1 MRPLDFLGRMKV
13 KLGIVMVGA
22 VVTAFVVNEVGING
36 GVPRDLRIAFAV
48 FLALL
53 MMQVLARGMTK
64 PLREMAAAA
73 QTIAKGSYGLRVT
86 ATSRDEVGELARAFN
101 AMAADLAEVDRQRR
115 ELVANVSH
123 ELRTPITGV
132 QAVLENVVDGV
143 SPPEPEILGT
153 ALAQTQRL
161 GRLVAQLLDLSRL
174 DSGARPIEAEEFDLA
189 DLGGQAVREASLRR
203 DDVTVVAQIEPGRHL
218 TTADPSLLAQV
229 LANLLDN
236 AVRHSPPGGTVTLT
250 SRASTDGTLEI
261 EVADEGP
268 GIPPADRQRVF
279 ERFSRLDA
287 ARAADAGGAGLG
299 LAIAKE
305 IAELHGGTLAV
316 ADGTGCHMV
325 VTLPKAVR
333 EPAPAGRTLA
343 AGRTPTGAVHAR
355 LPATRRSRTDTEAGS
370 VKNPDSPVAAQP
382 ARTNGSLT
390 TDVSPTAARPA
401 FTEAA
406 VEAALDLSSAP
417 AGEQASPERGGVPRL
432 ESPTA
437 PASPGGLL
445 WRASAPA
452 PNSTAAGESALVEA
466 HAGPMP
472 TSSANGSQAAPE
484 QAEPQITQAPS
495 TATDA
500 SQGNPFEPA
509 TTAITSHPTPA
520 QADAESP
527 AAQPAAFPA
536 EAALPISPTAPAD
549 AAASTDARP
558 LTPAVAAH
566 SAPVSADPRSLPGS
580 TADEAASANSGSR
593 FAPADPVH
601 AASAS
606 ADSGSPTHSA
616 VNSEAPAAPVHAA
629 PISADFGSPVSPA
642 VAAHSAAV
650 PPPVSPIAHAV
661 ASTDSGSPVSADP
674 RSFPALAV
682 AADAAVPSADS
693 GSAVIPAVPARATP
707 LSADS
712 GLLAA
717 SAAPAQAAASADP
730 GALVSP
736 AVPVVS
742 SATTAQAPSG
752 EPGSSSADGRTTP
765 ASSLRTAVTAPH
777 PVVVPP
783 DDRPPAPRG
792 DTTPGGPPP
801 GQSRQRMF
809 EEPPPARSFGGAVV
823 GGIIG
828 ALAGL
833 LGGTVAAVFFGT
845 GPNTEVQAAGAFLLF
860 VCVGIAAGA
869 SLGGRVRSSEQAGGQ
884 FDAYTPPPLFPR
896 PALPDT
902 PSWVL
907 PAAMGVGLVAAVC
920 FPYAP
925 TGIGV
930 VLTAV
935 ALTLAVVPA
944 IRHRVNAWSIAYS
957 VAAYGLVS
965 VALFRDADWL
975 VGLSL
980 LAAFAVAS
988 LAVSG
993 GRGWAGVVRG
1003 LLSVGLAV
1011 FPVPWFLGGP
1021 VRRVLKRRSLLPVLV
1036 SLGVTAILLAVFG
1049 VLFVSADAV
1058 FSSFARELFSA
1069 PAWAGSLPV
1078 RIFLFVVFGVLA
1090 AAAILVAL
1098 RPVVEPRVDYA
1109 PLSLARTLWIIPLV
1123 GVNLLFAAFV
1133 GVQIS
1138 VLFGGSRRVLET
1150 AGLTFAEY
1158 ARSGFFELITVS
1170 VFVLFIVAFCSVMIK
1185 GDRWIRATLL
1195 GLLCALTLVILAS
1208 ALHRLG
1214 LYTAAYGFTR
1224 LRASVGATIWW
1235 VAAVFVLVLLGGLI
1249 RPQVW
1254 LPKALVL
1261 LTAVSL
1267 LVFAVWNPDAQVAET
1282 QVSVRGV
1289 DRLDAHYLGRLS
1301 ADAIPGLD
1309 RLPEP
1314 IRSCVLRDV
1323 IDVQDLRFPDPWNG
1337 WNLSRRQAAEIL
1349 AAHPVDPSVTCEEK
1363 YRSAY

>member
-1 MRPLDFLGRMKV
+1 MRPLDFLGRIKV

-189 DLGGQAVREASLRR
+189 ALGGQAVREASLGR
-203 DDVTVVAQIEPGRHL
+203 DDVTVVAAIDPGRHL

-250 SRASTDGTLEI
+250 SRASADGTLEI

-287 ARAADAGGAGLG
+287 GRAADAGGAGLG

-305 IAELHGGTLAV
+305 IAELHGGTIAV
-316 ADGTGCHMV
+316 ADGVGCHMV
-325 VTLPKAVR
+325 VTLPKAVKER
-333 EPAPAGRTLA
+333 
-343 AGRTPTGAVHAR
+343 RTPVDAVHAR
-355 LPATRRSRTDTEAGS
+355 VPATSRSRTDTEAGS
-370 VKNPDSPVAAQP
+370 VKNPDPTQADPPGRAASTSDTGAHSAEAPVPP
-382 ARTNGSLT
+382 ATS
-390 TDVSPTAARPA
+390 
-401 FTEAA
+401 A
-406 VEAALDLSSAP
+406 VAP
-417 AGEQASPERGGVPRL
+417 DPR
-432 ESPTA
+432 TA
-437 PASPGGLL
+437 PASPGDLL
-445 WRASAPA
+445 RRTSPSEAPA
-452 PNSTAAGESALVEA
+452 PAERVASTVGAAAGGSPLVA
-466 HAGPMP
+466 ASSPT
-472 TSSANGSQAAPE
+472 TSSANGSTASLAA
-484 QAEPQITQAPS
+484 AEPIEARVTQV
-495 TATDA
+495 
-500 SQGNPFEPA
+500 
-509 TTAITSHPTPA
+509 I
-520 QADAESP
+520 
-527 AAQPAAFPA
+527 
-536 EAALPISPTAPAD
+536 D
-549 AAASTDARP
+549 AAAFS
-558 LTPAVAAH
+558 
-566 SAPVSADPRSLPGS
+566 PG
-580 TADEAASANSGSR
+580 G
-593 FAPADPVH
+593 
-601 AASAS
+601 
-606 ADSGSPTHSA
+606 
-616 VNSEAPAAPVHAA
+616 
-629 PISADFGSPVSPA
+629 
-642 VAAHSAAV
+642 AV
-650 PPPVSPIAHAV
+650 PQ
-661 ASTDSGSPVSADP
+661 GEP
-674 RSFPALAV
+674 R
-682 AADAAVPSADS
+682 AAVPSPGVAAPQ
-693 GSAVIPAVPARATP
+693 GEPAVSTAATHP
-707 LSADS
+707 TPVSTDS
-712 GLLAA
+712 
-717 SAAPAQAAASADP
+717 S
-730 GALVSP
+730 
-736 AVPVVS
+736 
-742 SATTAQAPSG
+742 
-752 EPGSSSADGRTTP
+752 P
-765 ASSLRTAVTAPH
+765 ASSETAPLAARAVSVESAAVSAHVSSDGSIRTADTSPH

-783 DDRPPAPRG
+783 DARQPVPRG
-792 DTTPGGPPP
+792 QTVPGGPTSPP
-801 GQSRQRMF
+801 GSRQGTNDG
-809 EEPPPARSFGGAVV
+809 PSPGPSFGGAIV
-823 GGIIG
+823 GAIIG

-833 LGGTVAAVFFGT
+833 LAGTVAAVFFGT
-845 GPNTEVQAAGAFLLF
+845 GPNTEIQAAGAFLLF

-869 SLGGRVRSSEQAGGQ
+869 SLGGRVGTAPEAAGGQ

-896 PALPDT
+896 PSLPDT
-902 PSWVL
+902 PRWVL
-907 PAAMGVGLVAAVC
+907 PAATGTGLVAAVC

-925 TGIGV
+925 TGLGV

-935 ALTLAVVPA
+935 ALTLAVAPA
-944 IRHRVNAWSIAYS
+944 VRHRVNAWSVAYA

-975 VGLSL
+975 VGLTL

-993 GRGWAGVVRG
+993 GRGWAGVTRG

-1021 VRRVLKRRSLLPVLV
+1021 VRRILKRRSLLPVLV
-1036 SLGVTAILLAVFG
+1036 SLGITAILLAVFG

-1069 PAWAGSLPV
+1069 PAWAGTLPV

-1098 RPVVEPRVDYA
+1098 RPVAEPRVDHA
-1109 PLSLARTLWIIPLV
+1109 PLNLARTLWVIPLV

-1170 VFVLFIVAFCSVMIK
+1170 VFVLCIVAFCSVMIK
-1185 GDRWIRATLL
+1185 GDRWIMATLL

-1235 VAAVFVLVLLGGLI
+1235 IAAVFVLVLVGGLVK
-1249 RPQVW
+1249 RRAW

-1267 LVFAVWNPDAQVAET
+1267 MVFAVWNPDAQVAET

-1314 IRSCVLRDV
+1314 IRSCVLQEV
-1323 IDVQDLRFPDPWNG
+1323 IETQDLRFPDPWNG

-1349 AAHPVDPSVTCEEK
+1349 AAHPVDRSVTCEEK

>member
-1 MRPLDFLGRMKV
+1 MRPLDFLGRIKV

-174 DSGARPIEAEEFDLA
+174 DSGARPIVAEEFDLA
-189 DLGGQAVREASLRR
+189 ALGGQAVREASLGR
-203 DDVTVVAQIEPGRHL
+203 DDVTVVAAIDPGRHL

-250 SRASTDGTLEI
+250 SRASADGTLEI

-287 ARAADAGGAGLG
+287 GRAADAGGAGLG

-305 IAELHGGTLAV
+305 IAELHGGTIAV

-325 VTLPKAVR
+325 VTLPKAV
-333 EPAPAGRTLA
+333 
-343 AGRTPTGAVHAR
+343 TPMDAVHAR
-355 LPATRRSRTDTEAGS
+355 VSSRSRTDTEAGS
-370 VKNPDSPVAAQP
+370 VKNPDPTRIDPPEA
-382 ARTNGSLT
+382 ARTASTST
-390 TDVSPTAARPA
+390 TGARTAAA
-401 FTEAA
+401 SAA
-406 VEAALDLSSAP
+406 SRAQTVSAQVAP
-417 AGEQASPERGGVPRL
+417 ALPATSAAAPD
-432 ESPTA
+432 S
-437 PASPGGLL
+437 PASPGDLL
-445 WRASAPA
+445 RRTSPSEAPA
-452 PNSTAAGESALVEA
+452 PAEQEPSTAGAAASPMASGKSPLVA
-466 HAGPMP
+466 ASP
-472 TSSANGSQAAPE
+472 TTFSANGPTASHAAATERIEPQAPQAADAGALSPE
-484 QAEPQITQAPS
+484 LPSSQGERGEPQVT
-495 TATDA
+495 
-500 SQGNPFEPA
+500 
-509 TTAITSHPTPA
+509 HV
-520 QADAESP
+520 
-527 AAQPAAFPA
+527 
-536 EAALPISPTAPAD
+536 AD
-549 AAASTDARP
+549 AAALSPEFAVPQGEPAATTAAAHPPIDSAAASP
-558 LTPAVAAH
+558 GTAPIATPAV
-566 SAPVSADPRSLPGS
+566 S
-580 TADEAASANSGSR
+580 
-593 FAPADPVH
+593 
-601 AASAS
+601 
-606 ADSGSPTHSA
+606 
-616 VNSEAPAAPVHAA
+616 
-629 PISADFGSPVSPA
+629 
-642 VAAHSAAV
+642 
-650 PPPVSPIAHAV
+650 
-661 ASTDSGSPVSADP
+661 
-674 RSFPALAV
+674 
-682 AADAAVPSADS
+682 
-693 GSAVIPAVPARATP
+693 
-707 LSADS
+707 
-712 GLLAA
+712 
-717 SAAPAQAAASADP
+717 AQAAPD
-730 GALVSP
+730 GAI
-736 AVPVVS
+736 
-742 SATTAQAPSG
+742 
-752 EPGSSSADGRTTP
+752 
-765 ASSLRTAVTAPH
+765 RTADTAPH
-777 PVVVPP
+777 PVVVTP
-783 DDRPPAPRG
+783 DARPPLPRTAPG
-792 DTTPGGPPP
+792 GPASPPGSSRQGTNDGPPP
-801 GQSRQRMF
+801 G
-809 EEPPPARSFGGAVV
+809 RSIGGAVV
-823 GGIIG
+823 GAIIG

-833 LGGTVAAVFFGT
+833 LAGTVAAVFFGT
-845 GPNTEVQAAGAFLLF
+845 GPNTEIQAAGAFLLF
-860 VCVGIAAGA
+860 VCVGITVGV
-869 SLGGRVRSSEQAGGQ
+869 SLGGRVGTPPEAAGGR
-884 FDAYTPPPLFPR
+884 FDTYTPPPLFPR
-896 PALPDT
+896 PSLPGT
-902 PSWVL
+902 PRWVL
-907 PAAMGVGLVAAVC
+907 PAATGAGLVAAVC

-925 TGIGV
+925 TGLGV

-935 ALTLAVVPA
+935 ALTLAVAPA
-944 IRHRVNAWSIAYS
+944 VRHRVNAWSVAYA

-975 VGLSL
+975 VGLTL

-993 GRGWAGVVRG
+993 GRGWAGVTRG

-1021 VRRVLKRRSLLPVLV
+1021 VRRILRRRSLLPVMV

-1049 VLFVSADAV
+1049 VLFASADAV

-1069 PAWAGSLPV
+1069 PAWAGTLPV
-1078 RIFLFVVFGVLA
+1078 RIFLFAVFGVLA

-1098 RPVVEPRVDYA
+1098 RPVAEPRVDYA
-1109 PLSLARTLWIIPLV
+1109 PLDLARTLWIIPLV

-1170 VFVLFIVAFCSVMIK
+1170 VFVLCIVAFCSVMIK
-1185 GDRWIRATLL
+1185 GDRWIMATLL
-1195 GLLCALTLVILAS
+1195 GLLCAMTLVILAS

-1235 VAAVFVLVLLGGLI
+1235 IAAVFVLVLVGGLV
-1249 RPQVW
+1249 RRRAW

-1267 LVFAVWNPDAQVAET
+1267 MVFAVWNPDAQVAET

-1314 IRSCVLRDV
+1314 IRSCVLQEV
-1323 IDVQDLRFPDPWNG
+1323 IEVQDLRFPDPWNG
-1337 WNLSRRQAAEIL
+1337 WNLSRRKAAEIL
-1349 AAHPVDPSVTCEEK
+1349 AAHPVDRAVTCEEK